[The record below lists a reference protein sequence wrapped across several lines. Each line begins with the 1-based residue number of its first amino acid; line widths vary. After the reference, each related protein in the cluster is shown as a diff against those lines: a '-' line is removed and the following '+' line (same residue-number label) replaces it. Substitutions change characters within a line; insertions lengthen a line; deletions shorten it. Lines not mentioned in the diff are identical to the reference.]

1 MKCPNC
7 KIDKPASGF
16 YIRKKHQAG
25 QTTGPC
31 IACNTEDCRLRT
43 IARNLKRRKEDG
55 TLAAYITEL
64 ECRITE
70 TLRVLAIARKLAA
83 KRANQP

>member
-7 KIDKPASGF
+7 KIDKPVSGF
-16 YIRKKHQAG
+16 YIRKTHQAG
-25 QTTGPC
+25 ATTGAC
-31 IACNTEDCRLRT
+31 VACNSEDCRQRT

-55 TLAAYITEL
+55 TLEAYIAEL
-64 ECRITE
+64 ESRVSE

-83 KRANQP
+83 KKAF